1 MGLDVHAYSR
11 LTLTDPH
18 PFTDECWDDH
28 HVIPRTED
36 FPERSAGL
44 ERGRCYVETP
54 ATAETHAFGM
64 SYGGYNRWRAHLSQA
79 VLGVPPETVWENFDD
94 DHGGYSDR
102 PLAELIHFTDCDG
115 RIGPEVAARLHE
127 QMVAN
132 RQAFVDYTSEADPDG
147 YGLIR
152 DRYLEVYD
160 RLTRAFELG
169 ADSGLVEFR

>member
-1 MGLDVHAYSR
+1 VHAYSR

-79 VLGVPPETVWENFDD
+79 ARCPATVWENFATTAATAT
-94 DHGGYSDR
+94 GRSPSSSTSRTATGAR
-102 PLAELIHFTDCDG
+102 GRGPLARAWS
-115 RIGPEVAARLHE
+115 RIGRPS
-127 QMVAN
+127 
-132 RQAFVDYTSEADPDG
+132 DYTSGPTPTVR
-147 YGLIR
+147 LIR
-152 DRYLEVYD
+152 AGTSRC
-160 RLTRAFELG
+160 TTG
-169 ADSGLVEFR
+169 